1 MATNPK
7 INIPAS
13 ATTKCSIQCMFWY
26 DYKDSLTTSISN
38 NTTTVN
44 LTYDGTGSTI
54 MYNSIMYSLATTNP
68 ISIYAGGIH
77 TFEENSGLGPSLELV
92 VNHYNSETNTNLY
105 VCIPISSSGTAPTTN
120 ALTEII
126 THYFPG
132 TTSHPSTTNYPVNQF
147 NLNYII
153 PKTTYFIHKGMYHN
167 SSDNSTTIYVVF
179 PYNSLNL
186 SSATI
191 TSATTGTGSLS
202 THTFTRPSTLPT
214 ILQNTQGTTVNGF
227 SGNGQIYIDCQ
238 PTDSQGEIVVKEQIV
253 PSEFYKFNMSGLIY
267 FIVIVV
273 SCMVMISLYQKIK
286 DFFTINS

>member
-1 MATNPK
+1 
-7 INIPAS
+7 
-13 ATTKCSIQCMFWY
+13 
-26 DYKDSLTTSISN
+26 
-38 NTTTVN
+38 
-44 LTYDGTGSTI
+44 
-54 MYNSIMYSLATTNP
+54 MY
-68 ISIYAGGIH
+68 
-77 TFEENSGLGPSLELV
+77 
-92 VNHYNSETNTNLY
+92 
-105 VCIPISSSGTAPTTN
+105 TAC
-120 ALTEII
+120 
-126 THYFPG
+126 
-132 TTSHPSTTNYPVNQF
+132 
-147 NLNYII
+147 
-153 PKTTYFIHKGMYHN
+153 
-167 SSDNSTTIYVVF
+167 
-179 PYNSLNL
+179 
-186 SSATI
+186 ATI